1 MAFIIKNGI
10 DGHHGKLRLHLGN
23 DEILDDILSQTRQSL
38 IKHEF
43 INQVALFP
51 YTENLSLTRLYNL
64 YLYTIYWLG
73 NNFPAQFKIKF
84 TKINKEKV
92 DNEGKVLIEKLCG
105 QESIIAGG
113 RKRMVM
119 INVMK
124 LKDLKA
130 WKKYENAMLK
140 YMPQIGTHL
149 FSRGAP
155 DSEYWDDIA
164 LVSYRSRAKFCEMGI
179 SEEVGNVVQYK
190 HKGLADTHT
199 YMSYQIIECNE
210 RINGCAPTDD

>member
-1 MAFIIKNGI
+1 M
-10 DGHHGKLRLHLGN
+10 
-23 DEILDDILSQTRQSL
+23 
-38 IKHEF
+38 KHEF
-43 INQVALFP
+43 IKQVALFP
-51 YTENLSLTRLYNL
+51 YTENLSITKFYNL
-64 YLYTIYWLG
+64 YLFTINWLT
-73 NNFPAQFKIKF
+73 NNFPAQFKLQF
-84 TKINKEKV
+84 TKIDKKKV
-92 DNEGKVLIEKLCG
+92 NDERQARLIEKLCG

-113 RKRMVM
+113 RKRMIM

-124 LKDLKA
+124 LKDSEE
-130 WKKYENAMLK
+130 WKKYENEMLK
-140 YMPQIGTHL
+140 FLPQIGTQF

-164 LVSYRSRAKFCEMGI
+164 LVSYRSRAKFCKMAI
-179 SEEVGNVVQYK
+179 SEEVRDVVQYK